1 MEDKNLK
8 KFQTKSAL
16 LTMLLV
22 GFVALFSVGCGDS
35 RDEFVATNTGS
46 GTGTLVFRF
55 QQPVAQTLSTVP
67 AGTAQLLFSLHAGAP
82 ASTTNLV
89 VVRGPLAFQPV
100 ITLSD
105 VPTNVSH
112 VVVTAFGANGQP
124 LGVATGNVEVQAG
137 VSSDADLGP
146 FASVT
151 FDAITVS
158 PDPLNLVVGGSSGQV
173 SIAGAFSGDRTVAS
187 LPINNTTTSFSFSPN
202 NGVAN
207 FSATGVFH
215 GLEAGNTTAT
225 ASYTLANVTRT
236 DTFAVRVFEFE
247 ANAES
252 NTVVP
257 GGNYTDGYTLMLTRA
272 DGTTQS
278 SFASGVS
285 YSMNPAVN
293 GLTINSTTGV
303 VTNNGS
309 VTSGTFNVVVTVND
323 SVSGLTFTDTVPFTV
338 ASPI

>member
-1 MEDKNLK
+1 M
-8 KFQTKSAL
+8 
-16 LTMLLV
+16 
-22 GFVALFSVGCGDS
+22 
-35 RDEFVATNTGS
+35 
-46 GTGTLVFRF
+46 
-55 QQPVAQTLSTVP
+55 
-67 AGTAQLLFSLHAGAP
+67 
-82 ASTTNLV
+82 
-89 VVRGPLAFQPV
+89 
-100 ITLSD
+100 
-105 VPTNVSH
+105 
-112 VVVTAFGANGQP
+112 
-124 LGVATGNVEVQAG
+124 
-137 VSSDADLGP
+137 SSDADLGP

-215 GLEAGNTTAT
+215 GLDAGNTTVT

-236 DTFAVRVFEFE
+236 DTFVVRVFEFE

-257 GGNYTDGYTLMLTRA
+257 GGNYTDGYSLMLTRA

-323 SVSGLTFTDTVPFTV
+323 AVSGLTFTDTVPFTF
-338 ASPI
+338 AAPI